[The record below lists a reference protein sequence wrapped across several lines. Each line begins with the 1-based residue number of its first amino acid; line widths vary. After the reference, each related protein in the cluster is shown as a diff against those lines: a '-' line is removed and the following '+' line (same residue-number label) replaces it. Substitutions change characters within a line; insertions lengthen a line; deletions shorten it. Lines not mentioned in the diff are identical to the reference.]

1 MSNAAC
7 GRAGSGNSGDHAA
20 AAPLLRESVRGL
32 TAVYGAEHPVTKRY
46 AANMAENQLRWEG
59 KGAGAE
65 PAEGGG

>member
-1 MSNAAC
+1 MLVTTGVC
-7 GRAGSGNSGDHAA
+7 RAGSGDHAA

-46 AANMAENQLRWEG
+46 AANMAENQLRWDG

>member
-1 MSNAAC
+1 M
-7 GRAGSGNSGDHAA
+7 
-20 AAPLLRESVRGL
+20 RGL

>member
-1 MSNAAC
+1 ML
-7 GRAGSGNSGDHAA
+7 AGSGNAGDHAA

-59 KGAGAE
+59 KRTEAE